1 MITENSIRMY
11 EVVRLKTKILR
22 TLLAMVIAVVVLIG
36 VGFSYLRR
44 MPPPDV
50 TINTMVTFYDINGE
64 LFLEEMVP
72 NRRKFVE
79 LENISQHII
88 DGFIAVE
95 DRNFWEHDGF
105 YYPSIMRSVI
115 ANIRAGDSVQ
125 GGSTIT
131 QQYARNLMVD
141 FERSIDRKL
150 REAAYTIRLE
160 ESHDKER
167 ILEGYLNTINFGH
180 GVYGIG
186 DAAQF
191 YFGISADRLSLAQAS
206 ILVGIPKGP
215 SIYSPIDNYENA
227 RERQQ
232 IVLDAMVETEK
243 IMESE
248 KEAVLS
254 TELTFIGR
262 RPVDEWVNYYF
273 VDAVLRE
280 VELLLDDDLI
290 AFDHLRVFTTLDPEV
305 QEAVN
310 DAVEANVGDNED
322 LQSVVIVMEPETGN
336 VKALS
341 GGSNYGTSQF
351 NRALFAERQVGS
363 LMKPILYLAALEQ
376 GFTPSTAFI
385 SRPTTFVYNNGQ
397 NTYTPNNY
405 LHRYA
410 FEEIS
415 MANALATS
423 DNIFAVKTHDFL
435 GMDVLPDMAYRFGIT
450 AEIDAIPSA
459 ALGVSN
465 INMMEMTEAYAIL
478 ANEGREV
485 AHRFVLQI
493 KDDSEVLVDNRRV
506 NVDDDQI
513 VNVTTVF
520 ILNEMMTGM
529 FNMTNNNHL
538 AASGLSIIPQL
549 SHRYAGK
556 TGSTDT
562 DSWMIGYTPDL
573 VTTVWVGY
581 DENIKLGDEA
591 RAAKLI
597 WADVME
603 EAHRDGSRWFLEPG
617 DVTLIAVDARNGLPV
632 DYGAPR
638 KVNLYF
644 QQDNTPY

>member
-1 MITENSIRMY
+1 MVKLKRKLLRLLLVMMIAI
-11 EVVRLKTKILR
+11 
-22 TLLAMVIAVVVLIG
+22 VVLVG

-44 MPPPDV
+44 MPAPDII
-50 TINTMVTFYDINGE
+50 INTMVTFYDINGE

-72 NRRKFVE
+72 NRRKFME
-79 LENISQHII
+79 LENISQHVI

-95 DRNFWEHDGF
+95 DRHFWEHDGF
-105 YYPSIMRSVI
+105 YYPSMVRSVI

-141 FERSIDRKL
+141 FERTINRKL

-191 YFGISADRLSLAQAS
+191 YFGVPAYNLSLAQAS

-232 IVLDAMVETEK
+232 VVLSAMVETEK
-243 IMESE
+243 ITESE
-248 KEAVLS
+248 KEMAMSV
-254 TELTFIGR
+254 ELTFVGR

-290 AFDHLRVFTTLDPEV
+290 AFDHLRVFTTLDPGV
-305 QEAVN
+305 QESVNSAVGVN
-310 DAVEANVGDNED
+310 IDED
-322 LQSVVIVMEPETGN
+322 SNLQSVVIVMEPETGN
-336 VKALS
+336 VLALS
-341 GGSNYGTSQF
+341 GGSDYGTSQF
-351 NRALFAERQVGS
+351 NRALFSERQVGS
-363 LMKPILYLAALEQ
+363 LMKPILYLAALEH

-397 NTYTPNNY
+397 NSYTPNNY
-405 LHRYA
+405 LNRYA

-415 MANALATS
+415 MANALAIS

-435 GMDVLPDMAYRFGIT
+435 GMDVLPTMAHRFGIT
-450 AEIDAIPSA
+450 AEIDEVPSA

-465 INMMEMTEAYAIL
+465 INMMEITEAYAVF

-485 AHRFVLQI
+485 GHRFVLQI
-493 KDDSEVLVDNRRV
+493 KAEDEVLVDNRRV
-506 NVDDDQI
+506 NVDNDQI
-513 VNVTTVF
+513 VNVTNVF

-538 AASGLSIIPQL
+538 AATGLSIIPQL

-573 VTTVWVGY
+573 VTTVWIGFDDSVK
-581 DENIKLGDEA
+581 IGDDA
-591 RAAKLI
+591 VIAKLI

-603 EAHRDGSRWFLEPG
+603 EAHHGGSRWFLEPG
-617 DVTLIAVDARNGLPV
+617 DVTRIAVDAHNGLPV
-632 DYGAPR
+632 DYAAYR

-644 QQDNTPY
+644 HHDNMPY

>member
-1 MITENSIRMY
+1 
-11 EVVRLKTKILR
+11 
-22 TLLAMVIAVVVLIG
+22 MVIAVVVLVG

-44 MPPPDV
+44 MPPPDIV
-50 TINTMVTFYDINGE
+50 INTMVTFYDINGE
-64 LFLEEMVP
+64 PFLEEMVP

-79 LENISQHII
+79 LENISQYVI

-95 DRNFWEHDGF
+95 DRHFWEHDGF
-105 YYPSIMRSVI
+105 YYPSIVRSVI

-191 YFGISADRLSLAQAS
+191 YFGVPAYQLSLSQAS

-215 SIYSPIDNYENA
+215 SLYSPIDNYENA

-232 IVLDAMVETEK
+232 VVLDAMVETEK
-243 IMESE
+243 ITESE
-248 KEAVLS
+248 KEMAVNE
-254 TELTFIGR
+254 ELIFVGR

-273 VDAVLRE
+273 IDAVMRE
-280 VELLLDDDLI
+280 VELLLDDELI
-290 AFDHLRVFTTLDPEV
+290 AFDHLRVFTTLN
-305 QEAVN
+305 QEIQESVN
-310 DAVEANVGDNED
+310 NAVEININDHSN

-336 VKALS
+336 VLALS
-341 GGSNYGTSQF
+341 GGSDYGVSQF
-351 NRALFAERQVGS
+351 NRALFSERQVGS
-363 LMKPILYLAALEQ
+363 LIKPILYLAALEH

-385 SRPTTFVYNNGQ
+385 SRPTTFVYQNGQ
-397 NTYTPNNY
+397 QSYTPNNY
-405 LHRYA
+405 LNRYA

-415 MANALATS
+415 MANALAIS

-435 GMDVLPDMAYRFGIT
+435 GMDVLPAMAYRVGIT
-450 AEIDAIPSA
+450 AEIDEVPSA

-465 INMMEMTEAYAIL
+465 INMMEITEAYGVL

-493 KDDSEVLVDNRRV
+493 KAEDEVLVDNRRV
-506 NVDDDQI
+506 NVDNDQL
-513 VNVTTVF
+513 VNATTVF

-538 AASGLSIIPQL
+538 AATGLSIIPQL

-573 VTTVWVGY
+573 VTTVWIGFDDNVK
-581 DENIKLGDEA
+581 IGDDA
-591 RAAKLI
+591 QVAKLI

-603 EAHRDGSRWFLEPG
+603 DAHRDGSRWFLEPG
-617 DVTLIAVDARNGLPV
+617 DVTRVAVDARTGLPV
-632 DYGAPR
+632 DYAAHR
-638 KVNLYF
+638 KVDLYF
-644 QQDNTPY
+644 HQDNMPY